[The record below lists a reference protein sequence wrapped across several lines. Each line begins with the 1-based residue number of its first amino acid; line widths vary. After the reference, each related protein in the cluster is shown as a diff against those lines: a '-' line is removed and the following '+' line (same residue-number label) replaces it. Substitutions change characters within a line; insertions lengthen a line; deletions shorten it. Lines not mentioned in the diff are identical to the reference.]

1 MPSRLGIFRGPIT
14 VTAEKV
20 SKVKKACVTKNN
32 FLLNGNGEIARR
44 YCPTNFAGSECP
56 LGERLSDWRRKETNT
71 GAFENLTN
79 FYSCDPK

>member
-20 SKVKKACVTKNN
+20 SKDKKACVTIHN

-56 LGERLSDWRRKETNT
+56 LGERLSKWRRKENNA

-79 FYSCDPK
+79 FYSRDPN